1 MVIGKIIAILVIGIM
16 GFYSLFNVFKFPDQ
30 GSNVTI
36 ETNQTELNETEEQEQ
51 EQPQISLNPTDWVNA
66 IRDFFANILKTFSNI
81 VTGYLKGIFPN
92 ATPTF
97 GYLLTILIVL
107 FFLWLLSTKFEAVFK
122 AVILVLIIVVFC
134 LLLMSIVG
142 FV

>member
-1 MVIGKIIAILVIGIM
+1 MVIGKIIAIVMIGIM
-16 GFYSLFNVFKFPDQ
+16 GFFSLFNVFKFGDQ
-30 GSNVTI
+30 GSNATVPS
-36 ETNQTELNETEEQEQ
+36 NQTELNETDEQEQ
-51 EQPQISLNPTDWVNA
+51 TQPQFSLNPVDWVNSA
-66 IRDFFANILKTFSNI
+66 RDFFANILKTFSNI
-81 VTGYLKGIFPN
+81 IMSYINKIFPS

-97 GYLLTILIVL
+97 GYLLVILITL